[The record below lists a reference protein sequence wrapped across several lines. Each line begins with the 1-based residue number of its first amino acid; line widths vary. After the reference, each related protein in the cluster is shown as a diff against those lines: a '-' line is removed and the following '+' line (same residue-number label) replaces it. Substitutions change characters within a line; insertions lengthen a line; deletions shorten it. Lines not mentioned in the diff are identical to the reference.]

1 MSYDRG
7 GIRVWVG
14 GLDDRI
20 QQSELEAEARA
31 QRAVRAGGAPWPRPD
46 RSASPWDPAEATRGG
61 AATP

>member
-1 MSYDRG
+1 MAYDRG

-31 QRAVRAGGAPWPRPD
+31 PMAALAPGAACGRPASPPD
-46 RSASPWDPAEATRGG
+46 RGEATRGG
-61 AATP
+61 GAAPP

>member
-1 MSYDRG
+1 MAYDRG

-31 QRAVRAGGAPWPRPD
+31 PMAALAPGAACDLP
-46 RSASPWDPAEATRGG
+46 ASPWHRGEASRGG
-61 AATP
+61 AAPP